1 MPLLGS
7 LAAGSVKGFGAQANL
22 GYFLGQSL
30 RFRRSASAYLERT
43 PTSSGNRRTWTWSG
57 WIKGFKDEA
66 DYQYIFQ
73 GHSGNVSG
81 GIDQGTAFRM
91 HPAEV
96 IQFYCYTNAAFNF
109 NIQTTRRFRD
119 PAAWYH
125 IVIAVDTTQATA
137 SNRVKIYVNGELET
151 VFDAADYPS
160 QNYDTYINHTNAH
173 YIGSGKQ
180 DTSAL
185 ELFFDGYMGDVY
197 LIDGQQLTP
206 SDFGKTDPSTGS
218 WIPKKYSGTYGTNG
232 FYLDFKE
239 PNPNSVYYSFDVDG
253 TGDYISAPAAQYANY
268 INGSG
273 DFTIEWWVN
282 YDALPSDGAWYA
294 QDSGS
299 AVVSPFN
306 LFQQTNSWRLYAT
319 TADAAW
325 NVFSNTLLATTS
337 LTTGRWYHI
346 ACVRNGTTL
355 TLYVDGVSQGSQT
368 IGTASL
374 WQDTTHNLSL
384 FNDWQSAGGGGGI
397 NGRISNYRIVKGTA
411 VYTGNFTPPTE
422 LLEDITNTTLLMARS
437 TSIADLSGNITISGN
452 GNLAVN
458 NQVPPLANG
467 PGKDISGNDNH
478 WGLKDIVFG
487 SENSAATTYDLMND
501 VPTLTSADKGNF
513 ATWNPLSETSN
524 LSTVEANLGIKN
536 TTTET
541 QHRLIRATMAMSSG
555 KYYWEVNV
563 NNSAFVDMVGI
574 INSSY
579 NATDNTT
586 VNANNG
592 FAYGYSTSTG
602 NWYVGTNWTSDGTT
616 PSAFPSSGIIG
627 VAFDADNG
635 KLYFSR
641 NNTWINSA
649 NPSAG
654 TGANATYTGNETEF
668 LPAISIYNNTGTWR
682 VNFGQRPFAY
692 TPPTGYKKLNTYNL

>member
-30 RFRRSASAYLERT
+30 RFRGSQYSYLSRTNTSA
-43 PTSSGNRRTWTWSG
+43 GNRRTWTWSG
-57 WIKGFKDEA
+57 WVKRGSLTGNQALFTAETSTA
-66 DYQYIFQ
+66 
-73 GHSGNVSG
+73 GSGTYSLIRFVAGNLVYF
-81 GIDQGTAFRM
+81 D
-91 HPAEV
+91 
-96 IQFYCYTNAAFNF
+96 YTNGTSNHVSVCTG
-109 NIQTTRRFRD
+109 QFRD
-119 PAAWYH
+119 PSAWYH
-125 IVIAVDTTQATA
+125 IVVAVDTTQATG
-137 SNRVKIYVNGELET
+137 SDRCKIYVNGVQQST
-151 VFDAADYPS
+151 TNSATFT
-160 QNYDTYINHTNAH
+160 QNYQGQVNDALLH
-173 YIGSGKQ
+173 YIGTAQIG
-180 DTSAL
+180 TSNQY
-185 ELFFDGYMGDVY
+185 FDGYMGDVY
-197 LIDGQQLTP
+197 LIDGQALTP

-239 PNPNSVYYSFDVDG
+239 PNPNSAYYSFDVDG

-282 YDALPSDGAWYA
+282 YDALPSDGAWYS

-319 TADAAW
+319 TANGSW
-325 NVFSNTLLATTS
+325 NVFANTLLATTS

-374 WQDTTHNLSL
+374 WEDTTHNLSL
-384 FNDWQSAGGGGGI
+384 FNDWQSAGGAGGI

-437 TSIADLSGNITISGN
+437 TSIEDLSGNITISGN

-501 VPTLTSADKGNF
+501 VPTLTSADKSNF
-513 ATWNPLSETSN
+513 ATLNPLNSAAAATLSLSN
-524 LSTVEANLGIKN
+524 L
-536 TTTET
+536 
-541 QHRLIRATMAMSSG
+541 RATSSAA
-555 KYYWEVNV
+555 YQ
-563 NNSAFVDMVGI
+563 
-574 INSSY
+574 
-579 NATDNTT
+579 
-586 VNANNG
+586 
-592 FAYGYSTSTG
+592 YGYSTIAIPEGTGKFIFEITFNTNTGNDNYNGGGLVIEGGSTG
-602 NWYVGTNWTSDGTT
+602 AYARIVNMGNAGVYGVRDYGSQFGQQYIQNGSGSGTITLPAGTNILFVVDRGANTLTFYKNGVLQTGTGST
-616 PSAFPSSGIIG
+616 VTIPSSGNLFPFTHGYSTNCDI
-627 VAFDADNG
+627 
-635 KLYFSR
+635 
-641 NNTWINSA
+641 
-649 NPSAG
+649 
-654 TGANATYTGNETEF
+654 
-668 LPAISIYNNTGTWR
+668 
-682 VNFGQRPFAY
+682 NFGQRPFAY
-692 TPPTGYKKLNTYNL
+692 TPPSGYKTLNTYNL